1 MSRAARMREV
11 LSANLNPTWLE
22 IEDESHQ
29 HSGHRIETHF
39 KVLIVAEVFSGLSRV
54 ARQRIINDLL
64 KQEFETGLHALT
76 QRALTPTEFSPQG
89 GPGEFVSPVCL
100 GVNKIKI

>member
-1 MSRAARMREV
+1 
-11 LSANLNPTWLE
+11 LNPTWLE

-29 HSGHRIETHF
+29 HSGRRIETHF
-39 KVLIVAEVFSGLSRV
+39 KVLIVAEAFSGLSRV
-54 ARQRIINDLL
+54 ARQRILNDLL

-76 QRALTPTEFSPQG
+76 QRTLTPAEFSPQS

>member
-1 MSRAARMREV
+1 MREI
-11 LSANLNPTWLE
+11 LSANLNPTGIE

-39 KVLIVAEVFSGLSRV
+39 KVLVVSEVFDGLSRV

-76 QRALTPTEFSPQG
+76 QRTHTPAEFLLQG
-89 GPGEFVSPVCL
+89 GPGEFVSPACL